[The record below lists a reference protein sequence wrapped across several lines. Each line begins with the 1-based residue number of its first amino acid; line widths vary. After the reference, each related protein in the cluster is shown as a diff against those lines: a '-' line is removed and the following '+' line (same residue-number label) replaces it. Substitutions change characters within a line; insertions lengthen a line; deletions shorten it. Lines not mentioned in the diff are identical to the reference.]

1 MAFST
6 ANNYQNLPNGNW
18 SPIVFSKNMQEMFR
32 KKAVVNDIT
41 NSDYFG
47 EIKNYGDTV
56 RIMLEPEITINTYAR
71 GMTLDT
77 QTLTDEEFQLVID
90 QSSYFQFGLDDIEAQ
105 MSHIAW
111 LDKASDRAGYKMADD
126 FDRNVLGYLSG
137 FQYSRTLGTWSAR
150 STYPGTKARTEAGS
164 NELISGNQ
172 LVRSS
177 FVAGGGD
184 TTSIAIGTSGTYDVT
199 PLALLNRFKYRL
211 DVQNVPSDG
220 RWVVID
226 PKFEEL
232 LLDESSKFVN
242 NDYAADQNA
251 GGKLENGRLGKGL
264 IRGFR
269 VYVSNNLPTIGTG
282 ADTAD
287 TNGSTSHYGVIVAGH
302 DSAVATAQQIDKVER
317 FRNPTSFGEI
327 VRGMNLY
334 GRKILRP
341 EGLVNAIWNSNIG

>member
-1 MAFST
+1 
-6 ANNYQNLPNGNW
+6 
-18 SPIVFSKNMQEMFR
+18 
-32 KKAVVNDIT
+32 
-41 NSDYFG
+41 
-47 EIKNYGDTV
+47 
-56 RIMLEPEITINTYAR
+56 MLEPEITINTYAR
-71 GMTLDT
+71 GLTLET
-77 QTLTDEEFQLVID
+77 QSLSDEEFQLVID

-105 MSHIAW
+105 LSHIAW

-137 FQYSRTLGTWSAR
+137 FAYDRALGTWSAR
-150 STYPGTKARTEAGS
+150 TTYPGTKANTDAGS
-164 NELISGNQ
+164 NELLAANQ
-172 LVRSS
+172 LNRLS
-177 FVAGGGD
+177 FVSGGSASD
-184 TTSIAIGTSGTYDVT
+184 SIAVGTSGTYDVT
-199 PLALLNRFKYRL
+199 PLTLLNRFKYRF
-211 DVQNVPSDG
+211 DIQNVPSEG

-232 LLDESSKFVN
+232 LLDENSKFVN

-251 GGKLENGRLGKGL
+251 GGKLENGRLGKGM

-269 VYVSNNLPTIGTG
+269 VYVSNNLPSIGTG
-282 ADTAD
+282 PATAD
-287 TNGSTSHYGVIVAGH
+287 TNGSSSHYGIIVAGH

-341 EGLVNAIWNSNIG
+341 EGLVNAMWNSNIG